1 VNYFSAIQIGICA
14 YESLEKNRSG
24 EVVGI
29 TSKGVFLKLADQSI
43 LFLSQ
48 EKFGN
53 PLTINLQPVLQTP
66 SLNVG
71 ESFKIAKGLIQ
82 FEHSQ
87 VVIQTQAA
95 AIWSSKRLANPL
107 IFHPDPKDAIA
118 LLLSMRSLLAQPV
131 LMLDEVLTLSGL
143 FPEFHP
149 SDTEVQSM
157 LHGLKNNGLSSPA
170 ECFAPIQFFA
180 GRGRG
185 LTPSGDDLLLGWIY
199 TLGCWKEKPEL
210 DFPQL
215 QQVLRQAVE
224 NRTTA
229 ISRNLIE
236 AAMQGEIDQ
245 RLLQA
250 FEMMVGVRPMD
261 FSKIQNVLEWGSSS
275 GIEVCAGMGL
285 GLLTLSNLPA

>member
-1 VNYFSAIQIGICA
+1 
-14 YESLEKNRSG
+14 
-24 EVVGI
+24 VVGI

-48 EKFGN
+48 DNFGN
-53 PLTINLQPVLQTP
+53 PLTINLQPIPQTL
-66 SLNVG
+66 SLAVG
-71 ESFKIAKGLIQ
+71 ESFKIANGLIQ
-82 FEHSQ
+82 FEHSPA
-87 VVIQTQAA
+87 VIQTQSA
-95 AIWSSKRLANPL
+95 AIWSSKSLANPL
-107 IFHPDPKDAIA
+107 IFHPDPKDAMA
-118 LLLSMRSLLAQPV
+118 FLLSMRSLLAQPV
-131 LMLDEVLTLSGL
+131 LMLDEILAVSGL
-143 FPEFHP
+143 CPEFQS
-149 SDTEVQSM
+149 SDTEIQSM
-157 LHGLKNNGLSSPA
+157 LQALKNNAISSPA

-185 LTPSGDDLLLGWIY
+185 LTPSGDDLLLGWVY
-199 TLGCWKEKPEL
+199 TLSCWKGNPEL

-215 QQVLRQAVE
+215 QQVLRRAVE

-229 ISRNLIE
+229 ISQNLIE

-250 FEMMVGVRPMD
+250 FEMMVGAQPLE

-285 GLLTLSNLPA
+285 GILTLSNLPG

>member
-1 VNYFSAIQIGICA
+1 MNYFSAIQIGICA

-53 PLTINLQPVLQTP
+53 PLTINLEPVLQTP

-82 FEHSQ
+82 FEHSP
-87 VVIQTQAA
+87 VVIQTQSA
-95 AIWSSKRLANPL
+95 AIWSSKKLANPML
-107 IFHPDPKDAIA
+107 VLPNPSDAIA
-118 LLLSMRSLLAQPV
+118 FLLSLRTRLAQPV
-131 LMLDEVLTLSGL
+131 LLLDEVLAVSGL
-143 FPEFHP
+143 SPAYHS
-149 SDTEVQSM
+149 SDSEVHSM
-157 LHGLKNNGLSSPA
+157 LQSLKNHALSSPA
-170 ECFAPIQFFA
+170 KCFAPIRFFA

-250 FEMMVGVRPMD
+250 FEMMVGVQPMD
-261 FSKIQNVLEWGSSS
+261 FSIIQNVLEWGSSS

-285 GLLTLSNLPA
+285 GLLTLSNLPG